1 MAKVKDRIVR
11 RGRDGAVEIEYKD
24 GFVVAHPKTQEQTRD
39 LIMEYVEALSAEIDV
54 ERAILT
60 GSYARERPREWDY
73 IDVVI
78 ISPYFESISNGVDR
92 RSFLNR
98 RASKVHTWLSPR
110 GYTADEYDNRSSE
123 LGLGYYKRTG
133 KVIYDKNG
141 G

>member
-39 LIMEYVEALSAEIDV
+39 LIMEYVETLRAEIDV

-60 GSYARERPREWDY
+60 GSYARGCPREWDY
-73 IDVVI
+73 IDLVI
-78 ISPYFESISNGVDR
+78 ISPYFERISNGLDR
-92 RSFLNR
+92 KSFLIKRTIN
-98 RASKVHTWLSPR
+98 VHHWLNPR

>member
-1 MAKVKDRIVR
+1 MAEVKDRIIR
-11 RGRDGAVEIEYKD
+11 RGRDGVVEVEIK
-24 GFVVAHPKTQEQTRD
+24 GGLVIAHPKTQERARE
-39 LIMEYVEALSAEIDV
+39 LIMEYVGVLSAEIDV

-60 GSYARERPREWDY
+60 GSYARGCPREWDH

-78 ISPYFESISNGVDR
+78 ISPYFEDISDGFDRMRFLGSRTRGV
-92 RSFLNR
+92 
-98 RASKVHTWLSPR
+98 HHWISPR

>member
-1 MAKVKDRIVR
+1 MATVKDRIIR
-11 RGRDGAVEIEYKD
+11 RGRDGVVEVEIKD

-39 LIMEYVEALSAEIDV
+39 LIMEYVEVLGDEIDV

-60 GSYARERPREWDY
+60 GSYARGCPREWDY
-73 IDVVI
+73 IDLVI
-78 ISPYFESISNGVDR
+78 ISPYFESISNGLDR
-92 RSFLNR
+92 MSFLIKRTIN
-98 RASKVHTWLSPR
+98 VHHWLNPR

>member
-39 LIMEYVEALSAEIDV
+39 LIMEYVELLGDEIDV

-60 GSYARERPREWDY
+60 GSYARGRPREWDY
-73 IDVVI
+73 IDLVI
-78 ISPYFESISNGVDR
+78 ISPYFESISNGIDR

-98 RASKVHTWLSPR
+98 RASKIHNWLNPR

-123 LGLGYYKRTG
+123 LGLGYYKLTG

>member
-1 MAKVKDRIVR
+1 MAEVKDRIIR
-11 RGRDGAVEIEYKD
+11 RGRDGVVEVEVKD
-24 GFVVAHPKTQEQTRD
+24 GLVIAHPKTQERARE
-39 LIMEYVEALSAEIDV
+39 LIMEYVEVLSDEIDV

-60 GSYARERPREWDY
+60 GSYARGCPREWDQ

-78 ISPYFESISNGVDR
+78 ISPYFESISNGLDR
-92 RSFLNR
+92 LSFLAR
-98 RASKVHTWLSPR
+98 RTRDVHHWISPR

-123 LGLGYYKRTG
+123 LGLGYYKLTG

>member
-24 GFVVAHPKTQEQTRD
+24 GFVVAHTKTQKQTRD
-39 LIMEYVEALSAEIDV
+39 LIMEYVEVLRAEIDV

-60 GSYARERPREWDY
+60 GSYARGCPREWDY
-73 IDVVI
+73 IDLVI
-78 ISPYFESISNGVDR
+78 ISPYFEGISNGLDR
-92 RSFLNR
+92 MSFLIKRTIN
-98 RASKVHTWLSPR
+98 VHHWLNPR